1 MKPIKKNTE
10 KPPIQ
15 DLLNILHKGGN
26 WKDVQP
32 LMDASGST
40 YVQDAVDNANDYY
53 DRFESSSN
61 YKDRVRSSLF
71 ESVGNDNLN
80 DFIISQ
86 DLPHILA
93 NVDRSLDTSR
103 PENQEKQSR
112 QEDLRGKANN
122 IQNSLAYKY
131 SDSDEF
137 VFISHDKK
145 RLKKELKEAGI
156 EAPKIKGMSKH
167 DSRLFLL
174 GQMVD
179 DFKKESTDKVIE
191 YRNMLRERNPL
202 SVQTGNRLQLNRP
215 WRPEGDLDGGV
226 QTENI
231 RGASG
236 IVNPNIQSGNNPE
249 RQFLGKDSDGNSIA
263 FPVNEPEAAPLIMG
277 MPQSFQ
283 ETWKPGAAQLYSD
296 PRQLEETIVH
306 EKSHI
311 TDTTGN
317 SMNYM
322 SEVVNAS
329 ERIDDPKDKNAAFND
344 YVASPSET
352 NARIQVLRK
361 HLYSAGVDVFNEP
374 IDFVKNPE
382 TYRFLQENSDSNAL
396 RDLKDIYS
404 IEDIQKMLNTLI

>member
-1 MKPIKKNTE
+1 MKPIKENTK
-10 KPPIQ
+10 KPDIQ
-15 DLLNILHKGGN
+15 NLLDILHKGGK

-40 YVQDAVDNANDYY
+40 YAQDAVYNADAYY
-53 DRFESSSN
+53 DAWEGSSN
-61 YKDRVRSSLF
+61 YRDRVRSSLF
-71 ESVGNDNLN
+71 DQVGNDNLN
-80 DFIISQ
+80 DFIITR
-86 DLPHILA
+86 DLPHLLA
-93 NVDRSLDTSR
+93 DVERSLDTSR

-112 QEDLRGKANN
+112 EEDLREKANN
-122 IQNSLAYKY
+122 IQNSLAFKY
-131 SDSDEF
+131 SDPDEF
-137 VFISHDKK
+137 RFVSNNKK

-156 EAPKIKGMSKH
+156 NAPKIKGMSRH

-174 GQMVD
+174 GQMVE

-202 SVQTGNRLQLNRP
+202 SVQTGNRLQLKGP

-236 IVNPNIQSGNNPE
+236 IVNTNIQSGGNPE
-249 RQFLGKDSDGNSIA
+249 AYRIIKDADGNVID
-263 FPVNEPEAAPLIMG
+263 FPVNRPDAAPLVMG
-277 MPQSFQ
+277 MPRSFQ

-317 SMNYM
+317 PLSYM

-344 YVASPSET
+344 YVARPSET

-361 HLYSAGVDVFNEP
+361 QLYSAGVDVFNEP
-374 IDFVKNPE
+374 IDFVKNPD
-382 TYRFLQENSDSNAL
+382 TYRFLQENSDSSAL

-404 IEDIQKMLNTLI
+404 IEDIQRMLNTLI